1 MLILI
6 QAESGIALPNEAHTH
21 HECSRVHDLLLDEL
35 LPEKPHHVVVPA
47 PRGGS
52 VSGHLIRQHLINRVK
67 TIGDG
72 NIGFVSH
79 KVPRREEQRLPALPT
94 LRAPRN
100 LPTPNQYR
108 SIKQR
113 DLALSTRQ
121 RKA

>member
-6 QAESGIALPNEAHTH
+6 QAESGVALPNEAHTH

-47 PRGGS
+47 SRGGS

-72 NIGFVSH
+72 NIGFVSQSTSSGRA
-79 KVPRREEQRLPALPT
+79 KIARVTDASGAQKPANT
-94 LRAPRN
+94 
-100 LPTPNQYR
+100 
-108 SIKQR
+108 
-113 DLALSTRQ
+113 
-121 RKA
+121 